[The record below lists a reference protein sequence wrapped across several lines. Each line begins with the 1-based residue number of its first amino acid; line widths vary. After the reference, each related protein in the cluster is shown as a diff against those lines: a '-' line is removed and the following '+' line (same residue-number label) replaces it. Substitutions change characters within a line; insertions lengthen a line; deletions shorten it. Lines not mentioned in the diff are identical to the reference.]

1 MQEQVHIAFRG
12 MDAPIGIEESIHKHV
27 EHLEH
32 FFNRITAC
40 GVVVELDH
48 RHHRQGRMFLVRIN
62 LVVPG
67 REIVVRREPSE
78 HHAHEE
84 LPVAI
89 RDAFDAAKRQLQD
102 YVREMRGDIKA
113 HEAPAIGEIVSLE
126 AEKDYGFLVTSSGEE
141 IYMHRKAVRGDGFD
155 RLRVGDKVRYVADEG
170 EGERGPHASLVIPL

>member
-12 MDAPIGIEESIHKHV
+12 MDAPIGIEESIRQHV
-27 EHLEH
+27 ERLEH

-40 GVVVELDH
+40 SVMVELDH
-48 RHHRQGRMFLVRIN
+48 RHHRQGGLFHVRIN
-62 LVVPG
+62 LAVPG

-89 RDAFDAAKRQLQD
+89 RDAFDAVKRQLQD

-113 HEAPAIGEIVSLE
+113 HEAPAIGEIVRLE
-126 AEKDYGFLVTSSGEE
+126 VDKDYGFLVTSSGEE
-141 IYMHRKAVRGDGFD
+141 LYVHRNAVQGGAFD
-155 RLRVGDKVRYVADEG
+155 KLRVGDKVRYVADEG
-170 EGERGPHASLVIPL
+170 EGERGPHASLVVPL